1 MKRFT
6 LFTLLALLPAALWLV
21 GCGEHAHDHEH
32 GEACDHGEK
41 QTLNAQRSTLN
52 AQGEEHEHGEECDHD
67 HEEVQT
73 LNAQRSTLN
82 AQAKEHEHGEAC
94 SHAQD
99 SEAFTMPES
108 AQRLL
113 GLSVVTAMPRRVTG
127 TVRFPGRFELMPDA
141 RRAYSA
147 PLPGVVEV
155 RVRPPQ
161 RVAAGEVLFTLH
173 APEWARVN
181 GEVRDAAA
189 ALALLKAESE
199 ALRKRLSQLREAGVR
214 HAELEQQL
222 AVKAAEAERA
232 EQTRQNADA
241 ARAAILAL
249 CREQDGV
256 LAVTAREAGV
266 IERVPVASGTWVD
279 AGTEVAA
286 VVRSDRLWF
295 RADGIPAEL
304 GQVRDGQTGF
314 VEPLTAHGAQPPA
327 AGRVELGFATDD
339 AVRIHPL
346 YLLAGTW
353 PDWAGPGRSGVLSVV
368 IEESAP
374 EQIAL
379 PEACVVT
386 DGLRQ
391 IVFVRDP
398 HDAQRLIKREI
409 APGASDGD
417 WVAVKGVTAGEAVV
431 LDGAYELKLAAPSA
445 GTSQRAAGHFH
456 ADGQFHE
463 GEH

>member
-1 MKRFT
+1 
-6 LFTLLALLPAALWLV
+6 
-21 GCGEHAHDHEH
+21 
-32 GEACDHGEK
+32 
-41 QTLNAQRSTLN
+41 
-52 AQGEEHEHGEECDHD
+52 
-67 HEEVQT
+67 
-73 LNAQRSTLN
+73 
-82 AQAKEHEHGEAC
+82 
-94 SHAQD
+94 
-99 SEAFTMPES
+99 MPES

-155 RVRPPQ
+155 KVRPPQ

-173 APEWARVN
+173 APEWTRVN

-189 ALALLKAESE
+189 ALALFKAESE
-199 ALRKRLSQLREAGVR
+199 ALRKRLAQLREAGVR

-222 AVKAAEAERA
+222 AVKAAETERA
-232 EQTRQNADA
+232 EQTRQNAEA

-266 IERVPVASGTWVD
+266 IERVPVASGAWVE
-279 AGTEVAA
+279 AGAEVAA
-286 VVRSDRLWF
+286 VVRADRLWF

-304 GQVRDGQTGF
+304 GQVRDGQAGF
-314 VEPLTAHGAQPPA
+314 VEPLTARGEQPPA
-327 AGRVELGFATDD
+327 TGHVELGFETDD
-339 AVRIHPL
+339 KARIHPL
-346 YLLAGTW
+346 YLTADTW
-353 PDWAGPGRSGVLSVV
+353 PAWAGPGRAGVLSVAV
-368 IEESAP
+368 AASAP

-398 HDAQRLIKREI
+398 HDAQRLFKREV
-409 APGASDGD
+409 ALGASDGD
-417 WVAVKGVTAGEAVV
+417 WVAVEGVTAGEAVV

-445 GTSQRAAGHFH
+445 GASQRAAGHFH

>member
-1 MKRFT
+1 MNRFT
-6 LFTLLALLPAALWLV
+6 LFPLLALLPAALWLA

-41 QTLNAQRSTLN
+41 Q
-52 AQGEEHEHGEECDHD
+52 
-67 HEEVQT
+67 
-73 LNAQRSTLN
+73 TLN

-155 RVRPPQ
+155 KVRPPQ
-161 RVAAGEVLFTLH
+161 RVAAGEVLFTLY
-173 APEWARVN
+173 APEWTRVN
-181 GEVRDAAA
+181 GEVREAAA
-189 ALALLKAESE
+189 ALALFKAESE
-199 ALRKRLSQLREAGVR
+199 ALRKRLAQLREAGVR

-222 AVKAAEAERA
+222 AVKAAETERA
-232 EQTRQNADA
+232 EQTRQNAEA

-266 IERVPVASGTWVD
+266 IERVPVASGAWVE
-279 AGTEVAA
+279 AGAEVAA
-286 VVRSDRLWF
+286 VVRADRLWF

-304 GQVRDGQTGF
+304 GQVRDGQAGF
-314 VEPLTAHGAQPPA
+314 VEPLTARGEQPPA
-327 AGRVELGFATDD
+327 TGHVELGFETDD
-339 AVRIHPL
+339 KARIHPL
-346 YLLAGTW
+346 YLTADTW
-353 PDWAGPGRSGVLSVV
+353 PAWAGPGRASVLSVAV
-368 IEESAP
+368 AASAP

-398 HDAQRLIKREI
+398 HDAQRLFKREV
-409 APGASDGD
+409 ALGASDGD
-417 WVAVKGVTAGEAVV
+417 WVAVEGVTAGEAVV

-445 GTSQRAAGHFH
+445 GAS
-456 ADGQFHE
+456 
-463 GEH
+463 

>member
-32 GEACDHGEK
+32 GEACEGHAHDEA
-41 QTLNAQRSTLN
+41 QTTK
-52 AQGEEHEHGEECDHD
+52 
-67 HEEVQT
+67 
-73 LNAQRSTLN
+73 
-82 AQAKEHEHGEAC
+82 AQAEEHEHGEAC
-94 SHAQD
+94 NHAQEE
-99 SEAFTMPES
+99 EAFTVPES
-108 AQRLL
+108 AQWLL

-327 AGRVELGFATDD
+327 TGRVELGFATDD
-339 AVRIHPL
+339 AARIHPL
-346 YLLAGTW
+346 YLISDTW
-353 PDWAGPGRSGVLSVV
+353 PAWAGPGRAGVLSVAV
-368 IEESAP
+368 AASAP

-398 HDAQRLIKREI
+398 HDAQRLIKREV
-409 APGASDGD
+409 ALGASDGD
-417 WVAVKGVTAGEAVV
+417 WVAVEGVTAGEAVV

>member
-1 MKRFT
+1 MNRFT
-6 LFTLLALLPAALWLV
+6 LFPLLALLPAALWLA

-41 QTLNAQRSTLN
+41 Q
-52 AQGEEHEHGEECDHD
+52 
-67 HEEVQT
+67 
-73 LNAQRSTLN
+73 TLN

-173 APEWARVN
+173 APEWTRVN
-181 GEVRDAAA
+181 GEVREAAA
-189 ALALLKAESE
+189 ALALFKAESE
-199 ALRKRLSQLREAGVR
+199 ALRKRLAQLREAGVR

-222 AVKAAEAERA
+222 AVKAAETERA
-232 EQTRQNADA
+232 EQTRQNAEA

-266 IERVPVASGTWVD
+266 IERVPVASGAWVE
-279 AGTEVAA
+279 AGAEVAA
-286 VVRSDRLWF
+286 VVRADRLWF

-304 GQVRDGQTGF
+304 GQVRDGQAGF
-314 VEPLTAHGAQPPA
+314 VEPLTARGEQPPA
-327 AGRVELGFATDD
+327 TGHVELGFETDD
-339 AVRIHPL
+339 KARIHPL
-346 YLLAGTW
+346 YLTADTW
-353 PDWAGPGRSGVLSVV
+353 PAWAGPGRAGVLSVAV
-368 IEESAP
+368 AASAP

-398 HDAQRLIKREI
+398 HDAQRLFKREV
-409 APGASDGD
+409 ALGASDGD
-417 WVAVKGVTAGEAVV
+417 WVAVEGVTAGEAVV

-445 GTSQRAAGHFH
+445 GASQRAAGHFH